1 VYGDGGGKAPAWP
14 RPIFGRHQVATLL
27 AAVGV
32 QMHGLPTQLRSVH
45 RSTDS
50 PGRCSWAVFLDAD
63 GLINVMALD
72 IVDGVVQ
79 TVRSIINPEKLGHLG
94 ELADVRA
101 LLRARRQDEE
111 HVQD

>member
-1 VYGDGGGKAPAWP
+1 V
-14 RPIFGRHQVATLL
+14 QVNR
-27 AAVGV
+27 
-32 QMHGLPTQLRSVH
+32 Q
-45 RSTDS
+45 
-50 PGRCSWAVFLDAD
+50 PGAVFLDAD
-63 GLINVMALD
+63 GHLINVMALD